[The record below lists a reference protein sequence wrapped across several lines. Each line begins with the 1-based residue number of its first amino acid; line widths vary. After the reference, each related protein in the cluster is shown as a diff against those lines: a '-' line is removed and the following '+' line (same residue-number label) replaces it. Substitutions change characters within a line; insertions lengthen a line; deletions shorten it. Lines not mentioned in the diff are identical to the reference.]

1 MKIAEVSIARPVF
14 ASMLVL
20 ALVVFGMTSYSRMG
34 VDLFPDVD
42 FPIVTISVSYEG
54 ADPETVETEVTDKIE
69 EAVNTIAGIK
79 TLRSESSEGFAQI
92 FIEFE
97 LEEDINVVS
106 QDVRDKVS
114 GVRGELP
121 RDIDPP
127 IIEKFDPDS
136 SPILAIVLSGPV
148 SVGELS
154 DYADDVVKRR
164 LEGIPGVGSVRLVGQ
179 REREVRI
186 WLRADAPAR
195 SRDLGAGRDRHVA
208 QRERGTTWRPS

>member
-1 MKIAEVSIARPVF
+1 
-14 ASMLVL
+14 
-20 ALVVFGMTSYSRMG
+20 MG

-154 DYADDVVKRR
+154 RLRR
-164 LEGIPGVGSVRLVGQ
+164 RRGQAAIGGDPGRGQ
-179 REREVRI
+179 RASGRPAGAGGPHLAARR
-186 WLRADAPAR
+186 RAAR
-195 SRDLGAGRDRHVA
+195 SRDLGAR
-208 QRERGTTWRPS
+208 T